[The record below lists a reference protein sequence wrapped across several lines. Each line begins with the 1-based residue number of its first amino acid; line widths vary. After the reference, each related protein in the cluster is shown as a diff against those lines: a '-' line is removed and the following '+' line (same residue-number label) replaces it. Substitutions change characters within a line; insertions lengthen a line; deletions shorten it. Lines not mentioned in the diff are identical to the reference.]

1 VGIRSWI
8 HSLTSPKRY
17 SESYYY
23 SLKKVKLVLIV
34 NNELK
39 MGKGKIAAQVG
50 HASVKAAFLASE
62 KYPAEMQ
69 SWLSNGQKKVVLKA
83 QGALELEEII
93 RIAKKSNLPTC
104 LIRDAGKTQIP
115 ANSLTVGGIGP
126 APSEKIDELTKHLKL
141 M

>member
-1 VGIRSWI
+1 MGIRSWI

-50 HASVKAAFLASE
+50 HASVKAALLASE
-62 KYPAEMQ
+62 KHPAEMQ

-83 QGALELEEII
+83 QGAL
-93 RIAKKSNLPTC
+93 
-104 LIRDAGKTQIP
+104 
-115 ANSLTVGGIGP
+115 
-126 APSEKIDELTKHLKL
+126 
-141 M
+141 

>member
-1 VGIRSWI
+1 MGIRSWI

-50 HASVKAAFLASE
+50 HASVKAALLASE

-93 RIAKKSNLPTC
+93 RNAKKSNLPT
-104 LIRDAGKTQIP
+104 
-115 ANSLTVGGIGP
+115 
-126 APSEKIDELTKHLKL
+126 
-141 M
+141 